1 MRFCS
6 SSVCRHGCNAQF
18 SLPLTAL
25 SQDGRGV
32 IVDCDDD
39 AVN

>member
-6 SSVCRHGCNAQF
+6 SSVCCHGCNAQF
-18 SLPLTAL
+18 SLSLAAL
-25 SQDGRGV
+25 SQDGGGV
-32 IVDCDDD
+32 AVDCDDD